1 MDGYEATRIVFSRIQ
16 SLDPEN
22 ASKIMGLL
30 LIQDH
35 GEKEMIR
42 LAFGPEALVH
52 SVIFKA
58 RKELGLSLNLN
69 SPSTPS
75 TPSSPSP
82 FLSSNP
88 VPISRQSSNTP
99 RLINSAMNLPPTLS
113 IPNPSTSSASW
124 TNTLAELQNPDD
136 NLMSPNNLVVGSS
149 TSMNTSTSI
158 LPFYGNGGPDPV
170 DEFQLQDQLSF
181 LNEGSP
187 SLVSKNSSDL
197 FYSQCELSSSPTN
210 GVGGDPSLF
219 PSYGWGGSLHR
230 RSCSVNDA
238 CLGSEDPNSGL
249 GWKPCLYFARGYCKN
264 GTSCRFLHGGGGLGD
279 AEGAAMVGSPSKIE
293 MMEQCH
299 ELLRSK
305 SVQQQQQRLAA
316 ASQLMASSSFPYSPK
331 CMNFLLQQQSDS
343 QRAAAAALMM
353 NEDLHKFGRSR
364 LERNEFSLNS
374 PGMVNPASRQIYL
387 TFPADSTFR
396 EEDVS
401 NYFSIYGPVQ
411 DVRIPYQQKRMFGFV
426 TFVYPETVKLIL
438 SKGNPHFVCDAR
450 VLVKPYKE
458 KGKVPDKKQHQ
469 QQVDRGDFSPCG
481 TPTGL
486 DARDPFDLQVGGRMF
501 YNTQDMLWR
510 RKLEEQADLQQ
521 ALELQSRRLMSLQLL
536 DIKKQ
541 HHRAL
546 SSGSPIPSPT
556 HSPNMFNQN
565 LLLSSFHSSSSES
578 QEESGSGSAPAST
591 ASIDQQ
597 PLQQAVNI
605 SVGKEVAV
613 NGENGNSDDNG
624 KQSSS
629 HEDRDLQECLEHNLP
644 DSPFASPTK
653 AIGDYMAAFSN
664 GPNEAIDS
672 DAPAASANSKFST
685 NTLLPTAST
694 LDMGSFKSFNCQI
707 PRFSSGHGTIGM
719 FAGTGGPIAEAQ
731 HRERSIMQRREEEV
745 WQKKEEMFNHKADS
759 NIENLK
765 SRSEEEGKS
774 IL

>member
-16 SLDPEN
+16 NLDPEN

-52 SVIFKA
+52 SVIFNA
-58 RKELGLSLNLN
+58 RKELGLPLN
-69 SPSTPS
+69 SPTPS

-88 VPISRQSSNTP
+88 VPISRQNSNAS
-99 RLINSAMNLPPTLS
+99 RLINSGMSLPSALN
-113 IPNPSTSSASW
+113 IPNPAFSTTSASW
-124 TNTLAELQNPDD
+124 ATLSELQNPDD
-136 NLMSPNNLVVGSS
+136 LMSPNNLVVGSS
-149 TSMNTSTSI
+149 TTSMNTSSS
-158 LPFYGNGGPDPV
+158 LPFYGNGGSDPI

-181 LNEGSP
+181 LNDGSP
-187 SLVSKNSSDL
+187 SLVQKNSDL
-197 FYSQCELSSSPTN
+197 FYSHSDLSSSPTS
-210 GVGGDPSLF
+210 GGGGDPTLF
-219 PSYGWGGSLHR
+219 ASYGWGGSLHR
-230 RSCSVNDA
+230 RSCSVNDV

-264 GTSCRFLHGGGGLGD
+264 GTSCRFLHGGGLGD
-279 AEGAAMVGSPSKIE
+279 AEGVAAMVGSPSKID
-293 MMEQCH
+293 MMDQCH

-305 SVQQQQQRLAA
+305 TAQQQRLVA

-331 CMNFLLQQQSDS
+331 CMNFLMQQQQSDV

-364 LERNEFSLNS
+364 LERNDFSLNS
-374 PGMVNPASRQIYL
+374 PGIVNPASRQIYL

-458 KGKVPDKKQHQ
+458 KGKVPDKKQQ

-486 DARDPFDLQVGGRMF
+486 DGRDPFDLQVGGRMY

-521 ALELQSRRLMSLQLL
+521 ALELQSRRFMGLQLL

-541 HHRAL
+541 HQRAL
-546 SSGSPIPSPT
+546 STGSPIPSPM
-556 HSPNMFNQN
+556 HSPNIFNQN
-565 LLLSSFHSSSSES
+565 LVLSSFHSSSES

-591 ASIDQQ
+591 ASV
-597 PLQQAVNI
+597 PVEAVNI
-605 SVGKEVAV
+605 SVDNEVAV
-613 NGENGNSDDNG
+613 NGENGNSDGNG

-653 AIGDYMAAFSN
+653 AIGDYMTAFSN
-664 GPNEAIDS
+664 GPNEVIDS
-672 DAPAASANSKFST
+672 DASAASANSKFGTS
-685 NTLLPTAST
+685 TLLPAASA

-719 FAGTGGPIAEAQ
+719 LAGTGGPIG
-731 HRERSIMQRREEEV
+731 I
-745 WQKKEEMFNHKADS
+745 
-759 NIENLK
+759 
-765 SRSEEEGKS
+765 
-774 IL
+774 

>member
-16 SLDPEN
+16 SMDPEN

-42 LAFGPEALVH
+42 LAFGPEALLH
-52 SVIFKA
+52 SVISKA
-58 RKELGLSLNLN
+58 RKDLGLPSN
-69 SPSTPS
+69 SPPTPS
-75 TPSSPSP
+75 TPPSPSP
-82 FLSSNP
+82 FLSASTNP
-88 VPISRQSSNTP
+88 VNISRQNSTSSSS
-99 RLINSAMNLPPTLS
+99 RLGSGMNLPPALT
-113 IPNPSTSSASW
+113 IPNPSSSSASW
-124 TNTLAELQNPDD
+124 AAMSDLQNPED
-136 NLMSPNNLVVGSS
+136 LMSPNNLVVGSS
-149 TSMNTSTSI
+149 STTSSS
-158 LPFYGNGGPDPV
+158 LPFYANGGSDPI
-170 DEFQLQDQLSF
+170 DEYQLQDQLSF
-181 LNEGSP
+181 LNDGSP
-187 SLVSKNSSDL
+187 NSTLAAAACGGSHHNKSHDL
-197 FYSQCELSSSPTN
+197 FYPHSDMASSPT
-210 GVGGDPSLF
+210 GAGDPSLF
-219 PSYGWGGSLHR
+219 PSYGWGGPLHR

-238 CLGSEDPNSGL
+238 CLASEDPNSGF

-264 GTSCRFLHGGGGLGD
+264 GTSCRFLHGGGLGEAD
-279 AEGAAMVGSPSKIE
+279 GAAAAAAMVGSPSKIE

-305 SVQQQQQRLAA
+305 TAQQQRFAA
-316 ASQLMASSSFPYSPK
+316 ASQLMASSSFPYSSK
-331 CMNFLLQQQSDS
+331 CMNFLLQQQQQQQQQQNDT

-353 NEDLHKFGRSR
+353 SEDLHKFGRSR
-364 LERNEFSLNS
+364 LERSDFSLNS

-458 KGKVPDKKQHQ
+458 KGKVPDKKQQ
-469 QQVDRGDFSPCG
+469 QQVDRDFSPCG

-486 DARDPFDLQVGGRMF
+486 DARDQYDLQLGGRMF

-510 RKLEEQADLQQ
+510 RKMEEQADLQQ
-521 ALELQSRRLMSLQLL
+521 ALELQSRRLMGLQLL

-541 HHRAL
+541 HHHRAL
-546 SSGSPIPSPT
+546 SAGSPIPSPT
-556 HSPNMFNQN
+556 HSPNMFNQT
-565 LLLSSFHSSSSES
+565 LVHHSFHGTPDSP
-578 QEESGSGSAPAST
+578 EENGSASAPSST
-591 ASIDQQ
+591 APVSVIGQQ
-597 PLQQAVNI
+597 TVNI
-605 SVGKEVAV
+605 SVGKEVGTN
-613 NGENGNSDDNG
+613 NGENGYSDGNGNG

-629 HEDRDLQECLEHNLP
+629 HEDSDLQECLEHNLP

-653 AIGDYMAAFSN
+653 AAVGDYMAAFNN
-664 GPNEAIDS
+664 GPNEAIDADPS
-672 DAPAASANSKFST
+672 ASSANSKFGTSS
-685 NTLLPTAST
+685 LLPSASA

-719 FAGTGGPIAEAQ
+719 LAGTGGAIG
-731 HRERSIMQRREEEV
+731 I
-745 WQKKEEMFNHKADS
+745 
-759 NIENLK
+759 
-765 SRSEEEGKS
+765 
-774 IL
+774 

>member
-58 RKELGLSLNLN
+58 RKELGLSLN
-69 SPSTPS
+69 SPSAPF

-82 FLSSNP
+82 FLSGNP
-88 VPISRQSSNTP
+88 VPISRQSS
-99 RLINSAMNLPPTLS
+99 
-113 IPNPSTSSASW
+113 
-124 TNTLAELQNPDD
+124 
-136 NLMSPNNLVVGSS
+136 
-149 TSMNTSTSI
+149 
-158 LPFYGNGGPDPV
+158 Y
-170 DEFQLQDQLSF
+170 
-181 LNEGSP
+181 
-187 SLVSKNSSDL
+187 L
-197 FYSQCELSSSPTN
+197 FYSQSELSSSPSN

-238 CLGSEDPNSGL
+238 CLGSEDPISGL

-264 GTSCRFLHGGGGLGD
+264 GTNCRFLHGGLGD

-305 SVQQQQQRLAA
+305 SVQQRQRQAV
-316 ASQLMASSSFPYSPK
+316 ASQLMASSSFPFSPK

-374 PGMVNPASRQIYL
+374 PGLVNPASRQIYL

-458 KGKVPDKKQHQ
+458 KGKVPDKYRKQQ
-469 QQVDRGDFSPCG
+469 LQVDRGDFSPCG

-486 DARDPFDLQVGGRMF
+486 DARDPFDPQVGGRMF

-541 HHRAL
+541 HHLAL
-546 SSGSPIPSPT
+546 SSGSPIPSPP

-565 LLLSSFHSSSSES
+565 ILLSSFHRSSSES
-578 QEESGSGSAPAST
+578 QEESGSASAPAST
-591 ASIDQQ
+591 ASIPVDQQ

-613 NGENGNSDDNG
+613 NGENGNSDRDG

-629 HEDRDLQECLEHNLP
+629 HKDRDLQECSEHNLP

-653 AIGDYMAAFSN
+653 AIGNYIAAFSN
-664 GPNEAIDS
+664 GPNEAMDS
-672 DAPAASANSKFST
+672 DASAASANSKFST
-685 NTLLPTAST
+685 NNTLLPTASA
-694 LDMGSFKSFNCQI
+694 LDIGSSFKSFNCLT
-707 PRFSSGHGTIGM
+707 PRFSSGQGTIGM
-719 FAGTGGPIAEAQ
+719 FAGTCGPIG
-731 HRERSIMQRREEEV
+731 I
-745 WQKKEEMFNHKADS
+745 
-759 NIENLK
+759 
-765 SRSEEEGKS
+765 
-774 IL
+774 